1 MKTVWR
7 VFSYLKRYPWMAA
20 GTLTCAILSTLM
32 VIVFPA
38 TAKWI
43 IDDVVRANRPDKLL
57 PLILLA
63 AVAFLV
69 QHGFKALRLVLNNTF
84 EQRVIFDLRSD
95 LYSHIQLLP
104 LRWFDNRATG
114 DLMTRVI
121 EDVNS
126 VERVLIDGIE
136 QGVVAILQ
144 VVIVISVMFY
154 LNVKLALLAL
164 VPFPLLIA
172 GALTYTL
179 TAHRR
184 YRSQRRASSN
194 MNALLHDNLAGVR
207 QIKSFVREREE
218 HARFNRVS
226 DQLRH
231 ATLVVMRVWAIYSP
245 SMSMFEAIG
254 ALLVLG
260 FGGHAVLTGAM
271 QIGDLVAFLM
281 LTAFLYDPV
290 SRLHQLN
297 QLVQAGRA
305 AGERVFEILDEQVE
319 AGAVAGI
326 GDPGTAITDRGY
338 KARILGDIRY
348 ENVSFSYVEGLPAL
362 RCVSFHAPP
371 GATVALVG
379 ATGAGKST
387 LVNLLVRFY
396 EFTSGEIHIDGKPV
410 REYELRTLREAIG
423 VVTQESFLF
432 NGSIRENL
440 LMGKPDATDAELWR
454 AVDAANARQFI
465 ERLPDG
471 LESVVGERGVKLS
484 VGEKQRL
491 SIARSLLKDPP
502 ILILDEATAS
512 VDTATERL
520 IQEALERLMANRTSI
535 VIAHRLSTIVYAWKI
550 CAAVPAKFA
559 RGLATA
565 RDRVAGGNHYLGK
578 SRARAAITGL
588 RRIPLSGRRWCRC
601 GRSRN
606 RDGLAGLQFTTV
618 FDVVGFL
625 QFIDAYFVHFGYGRQ
640 CLSARHDVRVAH
652 SGGMRR
658 RHGWSG
664 RIRRRGRALS
674 NHDPWPDVGNFL
686 LQL

>member
-1 MKTVWR
+1 
-7 VFSYLKRYPWMAA
+7 
-20 GTLTCAILSTLM
+20 M

-38 TAKWI
+38 ATKWI
-43 IDDVVRANRPDKLL
+43 IDDVVRANRPDKLM
-57 PLILLA
+57 PLIMLA
-63 AVAFLV
+63 AGAFLV
-69 QHGFKALRLVLNNTF
+69 QHALNALRLVLNNTF

-164 VPFPLLIA
+164 VPFPLLVA

-184 YRSQRRASSN
+184 YRSQRRAASS

-231 ATLVVMRVWAIYSP
+231 ATLVVMRVWSIYSP

-254 ALLVLG
+254 ALFVVG
-260 FGGHAVLTGAM
+260 FGSHAVLTGSM
-271 QIGDLVAFLM
+271 QLGDLVAFLM
-281 LTAFLYDPV
+281 LTAFLYDPI

-305 AGERVFEILDEQVE
+305 AGERVFEILDEPAE
-319 AGAVAGI
+319 PGAVAGI
-326 GDPGTAITDRGY
+326 EDPGIATTDV
-338 KARILGDIRY
+338 RILGDILY
-348 ENVSFSYVEGLPAL
+348 ENVNFSYVEGLPAL
-362 RCVSFHAPP
+362 RHVSFHAPP
-371 GATVALVG
+371 GATIALVG

-396 EFTSGEIHIDGKPV
+396 EFTSGEIYVDGKPI
-410 REYELRTLREAIG
+410 REYDLRTLRETIG

-440 LMGKPDATDAELWR
+440 LMGRPDATDPELWR

-465 ERLPDG
+465 ERLPEG
-471 LESVVGERGVKLS
+471 LKSVVGERGVKLS

-491 SIARSLLKDPP
+491 SIARALLKDPP

-520 IQEALERLMANRTSI
+520 IQEALDRLMANRTSI
-535 VIAHRLSTIVYAWKI
+535 VIAHRLSTIV
-550 CAAVPAKFA
+550 
-559 RGLATA
+559 
-565 RDRVAGGNHYLGK
+565 
-578 SRARAAITGL
+578 RADQIL
-588 RRIPLSGRRWCRC
+588 VL
-601 GRSRN
+601 
-606 RDGLAGLQFTTV
+606 D
-618 FDVVGFL
+618 
-625 QFIDAYFVHFGYGRQ
+625 H
-640 CLSARHDVRVAH
+640 
-652 SGGMRR
+652 
-658 RHGWSG
+658 G
-664 RIRRRGRALS
+664 RIIERGTHDELFALDGKYARLCRQSLLDASPLRETEPRAEIVASESLEKEE
-674 NHDPWPDVGNFL
+674 
-686 LQL
+686 QLPV

>member
-7 VFSYLKRYPWMAA
+7 VFAYLKRYPWMAA
-20 GTLTCAILSTLM
+20 GMLSCAITGTLM
-32 VIVFPA
+32 VIVFP
-38 TAKWI
+38 TVTKQI
-43 IDDVVRANRPDKLL
+43 IDEVVRQHHPEKLV
-57 PLILLA
+57 PLVLLA
-63 AVAFLV
+63 AGAFLL
-69 QHGFKALRLVLNNTF
+69 QHAFNALRIVLNNTF

-144 VVIVISVMFY
+144 VVIVMAVMFY
-154 LNVKLALLAL
+154 LNWQLALLSLA
-164 VPFPLLIA
+164 PFPLLIT
-172 GALTYTL
+172 GALAYTL

-184 YRSQRRASSN
+184 YRLQRRAASA
-194 MNALLHDNLAGVR
+194 MNALLHDNLSGIR
-207 QIKSFVREREE
+207 QIKSFAREKEE

-254 ALLVLG
+254 AVLVLG
-260 FGGHAVLTGAM
+260 FGSHAVLTGTM

-305 AGERVFEILDEQVE
+305 AGERVFEILDEPIEPGV
-319 AGAVAGI
+319 VAGI
-326 GDPGTAITDRGY
+326 GDPGHAS
-338 KARILGDIRY
+338 RIAGDIRY
-348 ENVSFSYVEGLPAL
+348 VDVNFSYAEGLPAL
-362 RCVSFHAPP
+362 RNVSLHARP
-371 GATVALVG
+371 GETIALVG

-387 LVNLLVRFY
+387 LASLLPRFY
-396 EFTSGEIHIDGKPV
+396 ELREADGEINIDGKPS
-410 REYELRTLREAIG
+410 REYGLRALRESIG

-432 NGSIRENL
+432 NGTIRENL

-454 AVDAANARQFI
+454 AVDAANAREFI
-465 ERLPDG
+465 ERLPEG

-491 SIARSLLKDPP
+491 SIARALLKDPP

-520 IQEALERLMANRTSI
+520 IQEALEHLMANRTSI
-535 VIAHRLSTIVYAWKI
+535 VIAHRLSTIVHADQI
-550 CAAVPAKFA
+550 LV
-559 RGLATA
+559 L
-565 RDRVAGGNHYLGK
+565 DH
-578 SRARAAITGL
+578 
-588 RRIPLSGRRWCRC
+588 
-601 GRSRN
+601 
-606 RDGLAGLQFTTV
+606 
-618 FDVVGFL
+618 
-625 QFIDAYFVHFGYGRQ
+625 
-640 CLSARHDVRVAH
+640 
-652 SGGMRR
+652 
-658 RHGWSG
+658 G
-664 RIRRRGRALS
+664 RIIERGKHDELIALGGKYARLCQQSLLETSPQREIEEPIVSDTVIPSEVEESRRETLQVVRR
-674 NHDPWPDVGNFL
+674 DPSLRSG
-686 LQL
+686 

>member
-69 QHGFKALRLVLNNTF
+69 QHGFNALRLVLNNTF

-184 YRSQRRASSN
+184 YRSQRRAASN

-226 DQLRH
+226 DQLRR

-260 FGGHAVLTGAM
+260 FGSHAVLTGAM

-319 AGAVAGI
+319 AGAVAEI

-362 RCVSFHAPP
+362 RHVSFHAQP

-396 EFTSGEIHIDGKPV
+396 EFTSGEIYIDGKPV

-440 LMGKPDATDAELWR
+440 LMGKPDATGAELWR

-491 SIARSLLKDPP
+491 SIARALLKDPP

-535 VIAHRLSTIVYAWKI
+535 VIAHRLSTIVYADQI
-550 CAAVPAKFA
+550 LV
-559 RGLATA
+559 L
-565 RDRVAGGNHYLGK
+565 DH
-578 SRARAAITGL
+578 
-588 RRIPLSGRRWCRC
+588 
-601 GRSRN
+601 
-606 RDGLAGLQFTTV
+606 
-618 FDVVGFL
+618 
-625 QFIDAYFVHFGYGRQ
+625 
-640 CLSARHDVRVAH
+640 
-652 SGGMRR
+652 
-658 RHGWSG
+658 G
-664 RIRRRGRALS
+664 RIIERGT
-674 NHDPWPDVGNFL
+674 HDEL
-686 LQL
+686 LAQDGKYARLCRQSLLEVSPLRETDAQTEIVTPESLEREQQLPV

>member
-7 VFSYLKRYPWMAA
+7 VFSYLKRYPLIAA
-20 GTLTCAILSTLM
+20 GTLTCAVLSTLM

-38 TAKWI
+38 AAKWI

-57 PLILLA
+57 PLIMLA
-63 AVAFLV
+63 AGAFLV
-69 QHGFKALRLVLNNTF
+69 QHGFNALRIVLNNTF

-144 VVIVISVMFY
+144 VLIVISVMFY
-154 LNVKLALLAL
+154 LNMKLALLAL
-164 VPFPLLIA
+164 VPFPLLVA

-184 YRSQRRASSN
+184 YRSQRRAASH

-207 QIKSFVREREE
+207 QIKSFVREPEE

-231 ATLVVMRVWAIYSP
+231 ATLIVMRVWAIYSP

-260 FGGHAVLTGAM
+260 FGSHAVLTGTM

-281 LTAFLYDPV
+281 LTAFLYDPI

-305 AGERVFEILDEQVE
+305 AGERVFEILDEPVE
-319 AGAVAGI
+319 PGAVAGI
-326 GDPGTAITDRGY
+326 ADPGR
-338 KARILGDIRY
+338 ARILGDIRY

-362 RCVSFHAPP
+362 RHVSFHAPP

-396 EFTSGEIHIDGKPV
+396 EFTSGQIYIDGKPI
-410 REYELRTLREAIG
+410 REYGLRSLREAIG

-440 LMGKPDATDAELWR
+440 LMGKPDATDVELWR

-491 SIARSLLKDPP
+491 SIARALLKDPP

-535 VIAHRLSTIVYAWKI
+535 VIAHRLSTIVHADQI
-550 CAAVPAKFA
+550 LV
-559 RGLATA
+559 L
-565 RDRVAGGNHYLGK
+565 DH
-578 SRARAAITGL
+578 
-588 RRIPLSGRRWCRC
+588 
-601 GRSRN
+601 
-606 RDGLAGLQFTTV
+606 
-618 FDVVGFL
+618 
-625 QFIDAYFVHFGYGRQ
+625 
-640 CLSARHDVRVAH
+640 
-652 SGGMRR
+652 
-658 RHGWSG
+658 G
-664 RIRRRGRALS
+664 RIIERGT
-674 NHDPWPDVGNFL
+674 HDEL
-686 LQL
+686 LTLGGKYARLCRQSLLDASPLREPELRTEIAAAQDLEKEERLPV

>member
-7 VFSYLKRYPWMAA
+7 VFAYLKRYPWLAV
-20 GTLTCAILSTLM
+20 GTLACAILGTLM
-32 VIVFPA
+32 VIVFPSV
-38 TAKWI
+38 TKWI

-69 QHGFKALRLVLNNTF
+69 QHLFNSLRIILNNTF
-84 EQRVIFDLRSD
+84 EQKVIFDLRSD

-136 QGVVAILQ
+136 QGVVAVLQ
-144 VVIVISVMFY
+144 IVIVVAVMFY
-154 LNVKLALLAL
+154 WNAKLALLAL
-164 VPFPLLIA
+164 VPLPLLIV
-172 GALTYTL
+172 GALAYTL

-184 YRSQRRASSN
+184 YRLQRRAASN
-194 MNALLHDNLAGVR
+194 INALLHDNLAGIR
-207 QIKSFVREREE
+207 QIKSFAREREE
-218 HARFNRVS
+218 HARFNRAS

-231 ATLVVMRVWAIYSP
+231 ATLVVMRTWAIYSP

-260 FGGHAVLTGAM
+260 FGSHAVLTGSL
-271 QIGDLVAFLM
+271 QLGDLVGILM
-281 LTAFLYDPV
+281 LMAFLYDPI

-305 AGERVFEILDEQVE
+305 AGERVFEILDEDAEPGVA
-319 AGAVAGI
+319 AGA
-326 GDPGTAITDRGY
+326 GDPGIATIDRGY
-338 KARILGDIRY
+338 SARIIGDIRY
-348 ENVSFSYVEGLPAL
+348 EDVSFSYVDGLSAL
-362 RCVSFHAPP
+362 RHISFHALP
-371 GATVALVG
+371 GTTTALVG

-396 EFTSGEIHIDGKPV
+396 EFDSGQIYVDDKPV
-410 REYELRTLREAIG
+410 REYDLRTLREAIG

-440 LMGKPDATDAELWR
+440 LMGKPTATDAELWR

-465 ERLPDG
+465 ERLPQG

-491 SIARSLLKDPP
+491 SIARALLKDPP

-520 IQEALERLMANRTSI
+520 IQEALEHLMANRTSI
-535 VIAHRLSTIVYAWKI
+535 VIAHRLSTIVGADQILVLDHGRVVERGTHEELLVLDQKYAQLCRQSLLESSPQRHAEPQEEI
-550 CAAVPAKFA
+550 V
-559 RGLATA
+559 TSE
-565 RDRVAGGNHYLGK
+565 VAEPEEERL
-578 SRARAAITGL
+578 
-588 RRIPLSGRRWCRC
+588 P
-601 GRSRN
+601 
-606 RDGLAGLQFTTV
+606 V
-618 FDVVGFL
+618 
-625 QFIDAYFVHFGYGRQ
+625 
-640 CLSARHDVRVAH
+640 
-652 SGGMRR
+652 
-658 RHGWSG
+658 
-664 RIRRRGRALS
+664 
-674 NHDPWPDVGNFL
+674 
-686 LQL
+686 

>member
-38 TAKWI
+38 AAKWI

-69 QHGFKALRLVLNNTF
+69 QHGFNALRLVLNNTF

-184 YRSQRRASSN
+184 YRLQRLASSN
-194 MNALLHDNLAGVR
+194 MNAMLHDNIAGVR

-218 HARFNRVS
+218 HTRFNRVS

-260 FGGHAVLTGAM
+260 FGAHAVLTGAM

-319 AGAVAGI
+319 AGAVAEI
-326 GDPGTAITDRGY
+326 ADPGTAITDRGY
-338 KARILGDIRY
+338 KARILGDIGY

-362 RCVSFHAPP
+362 RHVSFHVPP

-396 EFTSGEIHIDGKPV
+396 EFTSGEIYIDGKPL

-440 LMGKPDATDAELWR
+440 LMGKPDATVAELWR

-491 SIARSLLKDPP
+491 SIARALLKDPP

-535 VIAHRLSTIVYAWKI
+535 VIAHRLSTIVYADQI
-550 CAAVPAKFA
+550 LV
-559 RGLATA
+559 L
-565 RDRVAGGNHYLGK
+565 DH
-578 SRARAAITGL
+578 
-588 RRIPLSGRRWCRC
+588 
-601 GRSRN
+601 
-606 RDGLAGLQFTTV
+606 
-618 FDVVGFL
+618 
-625 QFIDAYFVHFGYGRQ
+625 
-640 CLSARHDVRVAH
+640 
-652 SGGMRR
+652 
-658 RHGWSG
+658 G
-664 RIRRRGRALS
+664 RIIERGT
-674 NHDPWPDVGNFL
+674 HDEL
-686 LQL
+686 LAQDGKYARLCRQSLLEVSPLRETDAQTEIVTSESLEREQQLPV

>member
-7 VFSYLKRYPWMAA
+7 VFAYLKRYPLLAV
-20 GTLTCAILSTLM
+20 GTLTCAVLGTFM
-32 VIVFPA
+32 VIIFPA
-38 TAKWI
+38 VTKWI
-43 IDDVVRANRPDKLL
+43 INDVVRTNHPEKLL

-63 AVAFLV
+63 AAAFLL
-69 QHGFKALRLVLNNTF
+69 QHAFNAVRIVLNNTF
-84 EQRVIFDLRSD
+84 EQKVIFDLRSD

-136 QGVVAILQ
+136 QGVVALLQ
-144 VVIVISVMFY
+144 VVIVMAVMFY
-154 LNVKLALLAL
+154 LNAKLALLAL
-164 VPFPLLIA
+164 APFPLLIA

-184 YRSQRRASSN
+184 YRLQRRAASA
-194 MNALLHDNLAGVR
+194 MNALLHDNLSGVR
-207 QIKSFVREREE
+207 QIKSFVREKEE

-245 SMSMFEAIG
+245 SMSMFEAFG
-254 ALLVLG
+254 AVLVLG
-260 FGGHAVLTGAM
+260 FGSHAVLTGAM

-281 LTAFLYDPV
+281 LTAFLYDPI

-297 QLVQAGRA
+297 QLMQAGRA
-305 AGERVFEILDEQVE
+305 AGERVFEILDERVE
-319 AGAVAGI
+319 
-326 GDPGTAITDRGY
+326 PGWIDR
-338 KARILGDIRY
+338 KMSARIVGDIRY
-348 ENVSFSYVEGLPAL
+348 ENVSFSYTDGLPAL
-362 RCVSFHAPP
+362 DRVSFHAAP

-396 EFTSGEIHIDGKPV
+396 EFIEGEIFIDGRPI
-410 REYELRTLREAIG
+410 REYALRSLREAIG

-440 LMGKPDATDAELWR
+440 LMGKPNATDVELWR
-454 AVDAANARQFI
+454 AVDAANAREFI
-465 ERLPDG
+465 ERLPAG

-491 SIARSLLKDPP
+491 SIARALLKDPP

-520 IQEALERLMANRTSI
+520 IQEALERLMFHRTSI
-535 VIAHRLSTIVYAWKI
+535 VIAHRLSTIVHADQI
-550 CAAVPAKFA
+550 LVLDHGRIIE
-559 RGLATA
+559 RG
-565 RDRVAGGNHYLGK
+565 
-578 SRARAAITGL
+578 
-588 RRIPLSGRRWCRC
+588 
-601 GRSRN
+601 
-606 RDGLAGLQFTTV
+606 
-618 FDVVGFL
+618 
-625 QFIDAYFVHFGYGRQ
+625 
-640 CLSARHDVRVAH
+640 RHDELLAF
-652 SGGMRR
+652 GGKYARLCEQSLLETSPR
-658 RHGWSG
+658 PELETPTE
-664 RIRRRGRALS
+664 IATLPIPAPDEQLS
-674 NHDPWPDVGNFL
+674 V
-686 LQL
+686 

>member
-7 VFSYLKRYPWMAA
+7 VFAYLKRYPWMAA
-20 GTLTCAILSTLM
+20 GTLSCAVLTTLM
-32 VIVFPA
+32 VIVFPSA
-38 TAKWI
+38 TKWI
-43 IDDVVRANRPDKLL
+43 INDVVRAHRPDKLL

-63 AVAFLV
+63 AVAFLL
-69 QHGFKALRLVLNNTF
+69 QHVFNSLRIILNNTF
-84 EQRVIFDLRSD
+84 EQKVIFDLRSD

-136 QGVVAILQ
+136 QGVVAVLQ
-144 VVIVISVMFY
+144 IVIVLAVMFY
-154 LNVKLALLAL
+154 WNAKLALLAL
-164 VPFPLLIA
+164 VPFPLLIG
-172 GALTYTL
+172 GALAYTL

-184 YRSQRRASSN
+184 YRLQRRTSSAI
-194 MNALLHDNLAGVR
+194 NALLHDNLAGIR
-207 QIKSFVREREE
+207 QIKSFAREREE
-218 HARFNRVS
+218 HARFNRAS

-254 ALLVLG
+254 ALLILG
-260 FGGHAVLTGAM
+260 FGGYAALTGTM

-305 AGERVFEILDEQVE
+305 AGERVFEILDEPAE
-319 AGAVAGI
+319 PGAVAGI
-326 GDPGTAITDRGY
+326 GDPGTASPNRTGGCARGY
-338 KARILGDIRY
+338 STHIAGDIRY
-348 ENVSFSYVEGLPAL
+348 EDVSFSYAEGLPAL
-362 RCVSFHAPP
+362 RHVSFHAPP
-371 GATVALVG
+371 GATIALVG
-379 ATGAGKST
+379 STGAGKST

-396 EFTSGEIHIDGKPV
+396 EFSSGQIYVDGKPIRDYV
-410 REYELRTLREAIG
+410 LRALREAIG

-440 LMGKPDATDAELWR
+440 LMGKPDATDAELWL

-465 ERLPDG
+465 ERLPQG

-491 SIARSLLKDPP
+491 SIARALLKDPP

-535 VIAHRLSTIVYAWKI
+535 VIAHRLSTIVHADQI
-550 CAAVPAKFA
+550 LV
-559 RGLATA
+559 L
-565 RDRVAGGNHYLGK
+565 DH
-578 SRARAAITGL
+578 
-588 RRIPLSGRRWCRC
+588 
-601 GRSRN
+601 
-606 RDGLAGLQFTTV
+606 
-618 FDVVGFL
+618 
-625 QFIDAYFVHFGYGRQ
+625 
-640 CLSARHDVRVAH
+640 
-652 SGGMRR
+652 
-658 RHGWSG
+658 G
-664 RIRRRGRALS
+664 RIIERGTHDELVALNGKYARLCRHS
-674 NHDPWPDVGNFL
+674 LLETSPVLESDPREEIVAQTLEKEERLPV
-686 LQL
+686 

>member
-1 MKTVWR
+1 M
-7 VFSYLKRYPWMAA
+7 
-20 GTLTCAILSTLM
+20 GTLM
-32 VIVFPA
+32 VIVFPSV
-38 TAKWI
+38 TKWI

-69 QHGFKALRLVLNNTF
+69 QHFFNSLRIILNNTF
-84 EQRVIFDLRSD
+84 EQKVIFDLRSD

-136 QGVVAILQ
+136 QGVVAVLQ
-144 VVIVISVMFY
+144 IVIVVAVMFY
-154 LNVKLALLAL
+154 WNAKLALLAL
-164 VPFPLLIA
+164 VPLPLLIV
-172 GALTYTL
+172 GALAYTL

-184 YRSQRRASSN
+184 YRLQRRAASN
-194 MNALLHDNLAGVR
+194 INALLHDNLAGVR
-207 QIKSFVREREE
+207 QIKSFAREREE
-218 HARFNRVS
+218 HARFNRAS

-231 ATLVVMRVWAIYSP
+231 ATLVVMRTWAIYSP

-260 FGGHAVLTGAM
+260 FGSHAVLTGSL
-271 QIGDLVAFLM
+271 QLGDLVGILM
-281 LTAFLYDPV
+281 LMAFLYDPI

-305 AGERVFEILDEQVE
+305 AGERVFEILDEDAEPGVV
-319 AGAVAGI
+319 AGA
-326 GDPGTAITDRGY
+326 GDPGTATIDRGY
-338 KARILGDIRY
+338 SARIIGDIRY
-348 ENVSFSYVEGLPAL
+348 EDVSFSYVDGLSAL
-362 RCVSFHAPP
+362 RHISFHALP
-371 GATVALVG
+371 GTTTALVG

-396 EFTSGEIHIDGKPV
+396 EFDSGQIYVDDKPV
-410 REYELRTLREAIG
+410 REYDLRTLREAIG

-440 LMGKPDATDAELWR
+440 LMGKPTATAAELWR

-465 ERLPDG
+465 ERLPQG

-491 SIARSLLKDPP
+491 SIARALLKDPP

-520 IQEALERLMANRTSI
+520 IQEALEHLMANRTSI
-535 VIAHRLSTIVYAWKI
+535 VIAHRLSTIVGADQILVLDHGRVVERGTHEELLVLDQKYAQLCRQSLLESSPQRQAEPQEEI
-550 CAAVPAKFA
+550 V
-559 RGLATA
+559 TSE
-565 RDRVAGGNHYLGK
+565 VAEPEEERL
-578 SRARAAITGL
+578 
-588 RRIPLSGRRWCRC
+588 P
-601 GRSRN
+601 
-606 RDGLAGLQFTTV
+606 V
-618 FDVVGFL
+618 
-625 QFIDAYFVHFGYGRQ
+625 
-640 CLSARHDVRVAH
+640 
-652 SGGMRR
+652 
-658 RHGWSG
+658 
-664 RIRRRGRALS
+664 
-674 NHDPWPDVGNFL
+674 
-686 LQL
+686 

>member
-7 VFSYLKRYPWMAA
+7 VFAYLKRYPWLAA
-20 GTLTCAILSTLM
+20 GTLACAILGTLM
-32 VIVFPA
+32 VIVFPSV
-38 TAKWI
+38 TKWI

-69 QHGFKALRLVLNNTF
+69 QHFFNSLRIILNNTF
-84 EQRVIFDLRSD
+84 EQKVIFDLRSD

-136 QGVVAILQ
+136 QGVVAVLQ
-144 VVIVISVMFY
+144 IVIVVAVMFY
-154 LNVKLALLAL
+154 WNAKLALLAL
-164 VPFPLLIA
+164 VPLPLLVV
-172 GALTYTL
+172 GALAYTL

-184 YRSQRRASSN
+184 YRLQRRAASN
-194 MNALLHDNLAGVR
+194 INALLHDNLAGVR
-207 QIKSFVREREE
+207 QIKSFAREREE
-218 HARFNRVS
+218 HARFNRAS

-231 ATLVVMRVWAIYSP
+231 ATLVVMRTWAIYSP

-260 FGGHAVLTGAM
+260 FGSRAVLTGSL
-271 QIGDLVAFLM
+271 QLGDLVGILM
-281 LTAFLYDPV
+281 LMAFLYDPI

-305 AGERVFEILDEQVE
+305 AGERVFEILDEDAEPGVA
-319 AGAVAGI
+319 AGA
-326 GDPGTAITDRGY
+326 GDPGTATIDRGCS
-338 KARILGDIRY
+338 APIIGDIRY
-348 ENVSFSYVEGLPAL
+348 EDVSFSYVDGLSAL
-362 RCVSFHAPP
+362 RHISFHALP
-371 GATVALVG
+371 GTTTALVG

-396 EFTSGEIHIDGKPV
+396 EFDSGQIYVDDKPV
-410 REYELRTLREAIG
+410 REYDLRTLREAIG

-440 LMGKPDATDAELWR
+440 LMGKPTASDAELWR

-465 ERLPDG
+465 ERLPQG

-491 SIARSLLKDPP
+491 SIARALLKDPP

-520 IQEALERLMANRTSI
+520 IQEALEHLMANRTSI
-535 VIAHRLSTIVYAWKI
+535 VIAHRLSTIVGADQILVLDQGRVVERGTHEELLALDQKYAQLCRQSLLESSPQRQAEPQEEI
-550 CAAVPAKFA
+550 V
-559 RGLATA
+559 TSE
-565 RDRVAGGNHYLGK
+565 VAEPEEERL
-578 SRARAAITGL
+578 
-588 RRIPLSGRRWCRC
+588 P
-601 GRSRN
+601 
-606 RDGLAGLQFTTV
+606 V
-618 FDVVGFL
+618 
-625 QFIDAYFVHFGYGRQ
+625 
-640 CLSARHDVRVAH
+640 
-652 SGGMRR
+652 
-658 RHGWSG
+658 
-664 RIRRRGRALS
+664 
-674 NHDPWPDVGNFL
+674 
-686 LQL
+686 